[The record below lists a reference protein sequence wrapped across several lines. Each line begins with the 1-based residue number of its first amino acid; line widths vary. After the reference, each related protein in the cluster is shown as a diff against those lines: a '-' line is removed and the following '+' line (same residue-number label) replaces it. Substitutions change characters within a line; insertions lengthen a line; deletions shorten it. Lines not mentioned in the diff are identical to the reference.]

1 MKILN
6 KLDKVKNFD
15 KLRKKFFVF
24 DCETYSSDARPEG
37 FAFCCMYGFNYKKV
51 FHTIKDFQD
60 EIFSG
65 AFKNKYI
72 FCHWAEFDLNVIFG
86 NIKKGLDRSSVFNG
100 SNFIIAQ
107 KDNVLFADS
116 LNIYKTSVSK
126 IGEIIGITKKDMNTQ
141 FGQNKKFAYGEKEID
156 YCYTDC
162 EIVWLALEKLFL
174 MVQSVRPTLASLSL
188 LYYRRFYQPFHFAY
202 NEISLRFFES
212 YYGGRVEAFKLGTTY
227 SSKYDIN
234 SMYPYT
240 MTYAQF
246 PNPKFVKISDTNNVR
261 GLMSDLKYYEGQAT
275 IKVKHKKVNF
285 GFLPV
290 KKDGKL
296 IFPVGEFSGT
306 WCFPEIRFALKEKV
320 IEILEVKEV
329 LISYPMES
337 PFKKFANEVYQQ
349 RLKADGIEKNNLK
362 LILTSLYGKFGQ
374 REKFKE
380 IYFEQIPFDFIDLL
394 TEKNI
399 AYELKMFNKKRI
411 DCYIHIFT
419 PVKINKD
426 FTQITVDEKGFETK
440 IHSIPVF
447 CSYITSL
454 ARVYLLENILKYQNN
469 SVTYTDTD
477 CICLEKE
484 IFIPTSL
491 ELGAFKKELDYLIE
505 IRGNKNYTEVLN
517 GVENIKIKGIPKKCT
532 KLDENSNEYKEIIKE
547 RNLINNKLP
556 IYKFNTIVKTKKSIR
571 QQKDAGVWE
580 KQIKV
585 ISNEYTKRTQG
596 KNGKTVPLLL
606 NE

>member
-6 KLDKVKNFD
+6 KLDQVKNLD

-24 DCETYSSDARPEG
+24 DCETFSKNARPEG
-37 FAFCCMYGFNYKKV
+37 FAFCCMVGFNYRKV
-51 FHTIKDFQD
+51 FHTVKDFQD
-60 EIFSG
+60 ELFSG

-86 NIKKGLDRSSVFNG
+86 NIKKGLDRQAVFNG

-107 KDNVLFADS
+107 KDKVLFADS
-116 LNIYKTSVSK
+116 LNIYKTSVQK
-126 IGEIIGITKKDMNTQ
+126 IGEIIGVKKKDMNTK
-141 FGQNKKFAYGEKEID
+141 FGQNKKFKYGEKEID

-162 EIVWLALEKLFL
+162 EIVWIALEKLFL

-188 LYYRRFYQPFHFAY
+188 LYYRRFYQPFHFGY
-202 NEISLRFFES
+202 NEMSLRFFES
-212 YYGGRVEAFKLGTTY
+212 YYGGRVEAFKIGKTY

-234 SMYPYT
+234 SMYPFT
-240 MTYAQF
+240 MTYAKF
-246 PNPKFVKISDTNNVR
+246 PNPKFVKISDASNIK
-261 GLMSDLKYYEGQAT
+261 GLMSDLKNFEGQAT
-275 IKVKHKKVNF
+275 LKVRHRKVNF

-306 WCFPEIRFALKEKV
+306 WCFPEIRFALKEKI

-329 LISYPMES
+329 LISYPMDS
-337 PFKKFANEVYQQ
+337 PFKKFATETYSK
-349 RLKADGIEKNNLK
+349 RLKEENQLEKNNLK
-362 LILTSLYGKFGQ
+362 LILNSLYGKFGQ

-380 IYFEQIPFDFIDLL
+380 IYFDIIPLDFIDLL
-394 TEKNI
+394 EIKNI
-399 AYELKMFNKKRI
+399 PYELKTFNKQRL
-411 DCYIHIFT
+411 DCYIHIFV

-426 FTQITVDEKGFETK
+426 YTEIIIDEKGFETK

-454 ARVYLLENILKYQNN
+454 ARVYLLENILKYRRN

-484 IFIPTSL
+484 VNIIDSL
-491 ELGAFKKELDYLIE
+491 ELGAFKKEKDYLIE
-505 IRGNKNYTEVLN
+505 IRGNKNYTEVLD
-517 GVENIKIKGIPKKCT
+517 GIENVKIKGIPKKSI
-532 KLDENSNEYKEIIKE
+532 KLAENTFEFSN
-547 RNLINNKLP
+547 
-556 IYKFNTIVKTKKSIR
+556 IVKTKRSIR

-585 ISNEYTKRTQG
+585 ISNEYTKRKKG
-596 KNGKTVPLLL
+596 KNGKTIPLLL
-606 NE
+606 SE